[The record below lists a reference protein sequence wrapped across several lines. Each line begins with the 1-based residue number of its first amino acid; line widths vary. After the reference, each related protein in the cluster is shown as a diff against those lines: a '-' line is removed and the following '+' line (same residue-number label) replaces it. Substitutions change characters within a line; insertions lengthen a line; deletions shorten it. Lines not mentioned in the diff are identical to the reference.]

1 MFNYLFV
8 LVAAP
13 AANSS
18 AGVQEGCPTSERVA
32 TPSRRRNQ
40 DVEYRC
46 TGNGKG
52 DGGIDAFICQLASPK
67 TTRDVHT
74 HTHTLILTHTH
85 TAGSRNKA
93 PIVLSEGVL
102 CEKELGIRIK
112 PHMPLCL
119 LS

>member
-1 MFNYLFV
+1 MVLCGNSDVLQAVCYMEVCFCLIAYV
-8 LVAAP
+8 LVATP

-40 DVEYRC
+40 DFEYRC

-52 DGGIDAFICQLASPK
+52 DDGIDAFICHLASPK

-74 HTHTLILTHTH
+74 HTHTHTHTH
-85 TAGSRNKA
+85 AHT
-93 PIVLSEGVL
+93 
-102 CEKELGIRIK
+102 
-112 PHMPLCL
+112 HTDT
-119 LS
+119 